1 MIRTRKRKSATLIE
15 QSPEP
20 TELGSIS
27 SSKLQSQID
36 QLFKNY
42 EKQQKTIREQT
53 DSIEC
58 LTNDLKQTRALL
70 EQLSNNQIKNKE
82 HEDLV
87 RFETVENHEDSADSL
102 GEIGL
107 AIFDAFKSPKKTVS
121 QSKNCIK
128 ASSFMK
134 TSQRNHVNLRAES
147 QPHTV
152 NTKTLGKTTNT
163 TKKLSSFF
171 PPGPEFPTDSI
182 IHSPHLFPSDFDE
195 NIVEVHLEE
204 DDDGYLQYPH
214 MPGMADLYNCTI
226 TYRSSK
232 IPNEFERR
240 LAGYFFDLPPQTSFP
255 EYYEICKNP
264 MSLTIVKNRL
274 RRRFYGKDLKMLYED
289 LMLIFRNGCYY
300 YLKRDRLIYDGCKGI
315 QGTLRR
321 KLKIIVKQMG
331 ISDFNTSGNTFGI
344 ANTSKNGE
352 PVIQKVKV
360 NLKVIEE
367 VVVVSDSET
376 PEIRDAM

>member
-1 MIRTRKRKSATLIE
+1 MIRTRKRKSSTLIE

-27 SSKLQSQID
+27 SNKLQSQID

-70 EQLSNNQIKNKE
+70 QQLSNNQIKNKE
-82 HEDLV
+82 NEDLV

-107 AIFDAFKSPKKTVS
+107 AIFDALKSPKKTVS
-121 QSKNCIK
+121 PSKISMK

-134 TSQRNHVNLRAES
+134 TSQRNPIDLRAES

-152 NTKTLGKTTNT
+152 NTKTLAKTTNT
-163 TKKLSSFF
+163 TKTLSFF
-171 PPGPEFPTDSI
+171 QPEFPPDSI

-331 ISDFNTSGNTFGI
+331 ISDFNTGVKTCGI
-344 ANTSKNGE
+344 ANTSKTDE
-352 PVIQKVKV
+352 PVIQ
-360 NLKVIEE
+360 KVIEE

-376 PEIRDAM
+376 PEMHDAM